1 MPRDPSD
8 SPAHL
13 GDASRARLRAAA
25 ETLGSASREWWPAF
39 LARPG
44 GPDGRPDPADWIAA
58 DRSRRFVLD
67 WMSPDAARPRI
78 EPGAIVPFLWRECRS
93 AVEVTVEPDGSFD
106 PHGAIARDATHF
118 WDVRD
123 GGTVAHSLD
132 ELAMLYAEGLAR
144 PVRLRVRMCRW
155 AVREL
160 PFRLLVAA
168 GRPVLAIADEGR
180 RLAG

>member
-1 MPRDPSD
+1 MPRDHSD
-8 SPAHL
+8 VPAHRSA
-13 GDASRARLRAAA
+13 ASRASFGTAA
-25 ETLGSASREWWPAF
+25 ETLGSGSREWWPAF

-44 GPDGRPDPADWIAA
+44 GPDGRSDPADWIAG

-67 WMSPDAARPRI
+67 WMSPEGTRPRV
-78 EPGAIVPFLWRECRS
+78 ELGAVVPFLWRECRS

-123 GGTVAHSLD
+123 SGTVTRSLE
-132 ELAMLYAEGLAR
+132 ELAMLYADGISE

-155 AVREL
+155 AGQEHL
-160 PFRLLVAA
+160 FRLLVAG
-168 GRPVLAIADEGR
+168 GRPVLAAADEGR
-180 RLAG
+180 RLAS